1 MKGQKVLYALQECG
15 LCCIYPT
22 LPLSFESQTINKW
35 VWLCVNATLLTTTV
49 GQLDLSLGLANQFA
63 ALLWAF
69 KSKEMIM
76 RKGSLYFREGVSGV
90 VENLDLGARCY
101 VSTPAGPLIAC
112 GILGK

>member
-1 MKGQKVLYALQECG
+1 MCQCNFTYHNGWPAGFVFGACK
-15 LCCIYPT
+15 P
-22 LPLSFESQTINKW
+22 
-35 VWLCVNATLLTTTV
+35 
-49 GQLDLSLGLANQFA
+49 QFA